1 MGEQDLRFTETH
13 EWARLEDGL
22 VTVGLSAYALEQLG
36 EVVYLELPDPGDE
49 LAQSATFGVVE
60 SVKAASDVYAPI
72 SGTVVDVNTD
82 LIENLDRISA
92 DPYGDGW
99 LIKIE
104 PADESELEGLMGPE
118 EYDRFCQS
126 EDEDEDED
134 DEDFDEDEMEYD
146 EDDEDE
152 DEDEDEDFDE
162 DDDY

>member
-13 EWARLEDGL
+13 EWARLEDGR

-60 SVKAASDVYAPI
+60 SVKAASDVYAPV

-104 PADESELEGLMGPE
+104 PADASELDGLMGPE

-126 EDEDEDED
+126 EDEDDEDD

-146 EDDEDE
+146 EDDEN
-152 DEDEDEDFDE
+152 EDEDEDFDE
-162 DDDY
+162 DEDY